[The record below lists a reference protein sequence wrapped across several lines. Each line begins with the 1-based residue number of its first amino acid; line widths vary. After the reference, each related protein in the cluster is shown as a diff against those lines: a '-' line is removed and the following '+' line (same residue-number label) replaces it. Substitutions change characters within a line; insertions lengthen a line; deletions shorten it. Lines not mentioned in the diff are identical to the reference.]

1 MFVPFSLLPYRTAYL
16 GFLLLNLLLLALAFL
31 MLQPRLRGLSR
42 VWPGLP
48 PALFLGF
55 YPVALALMQ
64 GQDSILLL
72 ALLAAALV
80 SLERNRDLTAGA
92 LAGVG
97 LFRFQIVV
105 PIVLLFLLW
114 RRWRF
119 VKGFMFSAILV
130 GLLSFITSGW
140 AETVVFVHSLLSVG
154 AGLPAVPGEINFP
167 LRINIMANL
176 RGLIYGLA
184 SLRVPQRWLQVTT
197 LLLSSLVVI
206 SVRARGRQ
214 QPGGDALVLAITA
227 GVVVSYYL
235 FIHDLSIL
243 LIPIVLTLDRFISRN
258 GTGEPFGRAA
268 AAISALLFVAPM
280 CILGIPAILIGIQLA
295 GWVGFFRVIVDGHA
309 DFRQLYIAGYMVRT
323 GHSHQLYD
331 YNAQKRFQDALVSQ
345 EQIALPFNHLAYE
358 ALLFAAF
365 SMLPFKTAYISF
377 LFFNVALLWVSFR
390 LLRPR
395 LAALAGV
402 WPWLPGAIFISFLPI
417 SAALMQGQDSIVLLT
432 LLAGASVLLDQKR
445 DLPAGVLVALGL
457 AKFQICLPIALLFL
471 AWRK

>member
-1 MFVPFSLLPYRTAYL
+1 VQDILLGILPIIFCMQFLAWLTFLPKALRGHADFRQLYVAGYMVRTGHRTQLYDYAAQAYFQNTLVSNDERALPFIRPAYQALMFVPFSLLPYRTAYL

-97 LFRFQIVV
+97 LFKFQIVV

-184 SLRVPQRWLQVTT
+184 SLRAPQRWLQVTT

-214 QPGGDALVLAITA
+214 QRGGDALVLAITA

-235 FIHDLSIL
+235 FIHDLSVL

-280 CILGIPAILIGIQLA
+280 CIFVIPAH
-295 GWVGFFRVIVDGHA
+295 F
-309 DFRQLYIAGYMVRT
+309 Y
-323 GHSHQLYD
+323 
-331 YNAQKRFQDALVSQ
+331 LVSVL
-345 EQIALPFNHLAYE
+345 ICA
-358 ALLFAAF
+358 
-365 SMLPFKTAYISF
+365 F
-377 LFFNVALLWVSFR
+377 LFVLMKR
-390 LLRPR
+390 LPEQSRQ
-395 LAALAGV
+395 AE
-402 WPWLPGAIFISFLPI
+402 
-417 SAALMQGQDSIVLLT
+417 
-432 LLAGASVLLDQKR
+432 
-445 DLPAGVLVALGL
+445 
-457 AKFQICLPIALLFL
+457 
-471 AWRK
+471 

>member
-1 MFVPFSLLPYRTAYL
+1 VQDILLGILPIIFCMQFLAWLTFLPKALRGHADFRQLYVAGYMVRTGHRTQLYDYAAQAYFQNTLVSNDERALPFIRPAYQALMFVPFSLLPYRTAYL
-16 GFLLLNLLLLALAFL
+16 GFLLLNVLLLALAFL
-31 MLQPRLRGLSR
+31 ILQPRLRGLSR

-97 LFRFQIVV
+97 LFKFQIVV

-184 SLRVPQRWLQVTT
+184 SLRAPQRWLQVTT

-214 QPGGDALVLAITA
+214 QRGGDALVLAITA

-280 CILGIPAILIGIQLA
+280 CIFVIPAH
-295 GWVGFFRVIVDGHA
+295 F
-309 DFRQLYIAGYMVRT
+309 Y
-323 GHSHQLYD
+323 
-331 YNAQKRFQDALVSQ
+331 LVSVL
-345 EQIALPFNHLAYE
+345 ICA
-358 ALLFAAF
+358 
-365 SMLPFKTAYISF
+365 F
-377 LFFNVALLWVSFR
+377 LFVLMKR
-390 LLRPR
+390 LPEQSWQ
-395 LAALAGV
+395 AE
-402 WPWLPGAIFISFLPI
+402 
-417 SAALMQGQDSIVLLT
+417 
-432 LLAGASVLLDQKR
+432 
-445 DLPAGVLVALGL
+445 
-457 AKFQICLPIALLFL
+457 
-471 AWRK
+471 

>member
-1 MFVPFSLLPYRTAYL
+1 MQDILLGILPIIFCMQFLAWLTFLPKALRGHADFRQLYVAGYMVRTGHRTQLYDYAAQAYFQNTLVSNDERALPFIRPAYQALMFVPFSLLPYRTAYL
-16 GFLLLNLLLLALAFL
+16 GFLLLNVLLLALAFL
-31 MLQPRLRGLSR
+31 ILQPRLRGLSR

-97 LFRFQIVV
+97 LFKFQIVV

-184 SLRVPQRWLQVTT
+184 SLRAPQRWLQVTT

-280 CILGIPAILIGIQLA
+280 CIFVIPAH
-295 GWVGFFRVIVDGHA
+295 F
-309 DFRQLYIAGYMVRT
+309 Y
-323 GHSHQLYD
+323 
-331 YNAQKRFQDALVSQ
+331 LVSVL
-345 EQIALPFNHLAYE
+345 ICA
-358 ALLFAAF
+358 
-365 SMLPFKTAYISF
+365 F
-377 LFFNVALLWVSFR
+377 LFVLMKR
-390 LLRPR
+390 LPEQSWQ
-395 LAALAGV
+395 AE
-402 WPWLPGAIFISFLPI
+402 
-417 SAALMQGQDSIVLLT
+417 
-432 LLAGASVLLDQKR
+432 
-445 DLPAGVLVALGL
+445 
-457 AKFQICLPIALLFL
+457 
-471 AWRK
+471 

>member
-1 MFVPFSLLPYRTAYL
+1 MQDILLGILPIIFCMQFLAWLTFLPKALRGHADFRQLYVAGYMVRTGHRTQLYDYAAQAYFQNTLVSNDERALPFIRPAYQALMFVPFSLLPYRTAYL

-55 YPVALALMQ
+55 YPIALALMQ

-97 LFRFQIVV
+97 LFKFQIVV

-197 LLLSSLVVI
+197 LLLSSIVVI

-258 GTGEPFGRAA
+258 GTGKPFGRAA

-280 CILGIPAILIGIQLA
+280 CIFVIPAH
-295 GWVGFFRVIVDGHA
+295 F
-309 DFRQLYIAGYMVRT
+309 Y
-323 GHSHQLYD
+323 
-331 YNAQKRFQDALVSQ
+331 LVSVL
-345 EQIALPFNHLAYE
+345 ICA
-358 ALLFAAF
+358 
-365 SMLPFKTAYISF
+365 F
-377 LFFNVALLWVSFR
+377 LFVLMKR
-390 LLRPR
+390 LPEQSWQ
-395 LAALAGV
+395 AE
-402 WPWLPGAIFISFLPI
+402 
-417 SAALMQGQDSIVLLT
+417 
-432 LLAGASVLLDQKR
+432 
-445 DLPAGVLVALGL
+445 
-457 AKFQICLPIALLFL
+457 
-471 AWRK
+471 

>member
-1 MFVPFSLLPYRTAYL
+1 MLSSTDTVISQLSQFRRTHYVQDILLGILPIIFCMQFLAWLTFLPKALRGHADFRQLYVAGYMVRTGHRTQLYDYAAQAYFQNTLVSNDERALPFIRPAYQALMFVPFSLLPYRTAYL

-97 LFRFQIVV
+97 LFKFQIVV

-197 LLLSSLVVI
+197 LLLSSIVVI
-206 SVRARGRQ
+206 SVRPRGRQ
-214 QPGGDALVLAITA
+214 QRGGDALVLAITA

-280 CILGIPAILIGIQLA
+280 CIFVIPAH
-295 GWVGFFRVIVDGHA
+295 F
-309 DFRQLYIAGYMVRT
+309 Y
-323 GHSHQLYD
+323 
-331 YNAQKRFQDALVSQ
+331 LVSVL
-345 EQIALPFNHLAYE
+345 ICA
-358 ALLFAAF
+358 
-365 SMLPFKTAYISF
+365 F
-377 LFFNVALLWVSFR
+377 LFVLMKR
-390 LLRPR
+390 LPEQSRQ
-395 LAALAGV
+395 AE
-402 WPWLPGAIFISFLPI
+402 
-417 SAALMQGQDSIVLLT
+417 
-432 LLAGASVLLDQKR
+432 
-445 DLPAGVLVALGL
+445 
-457 AKFQICLPIALLFL
+457 
-471 AWRK
+471 

>member
-1 MFVPFSLLPYRTAYL
+1 MLSSTDTVVSQLSQFRRTHYVQDILLGILPIIFCMQFLAWLTFLPKALRGHADFRQLYVAGYMVRTGHRTQLYDYAAQTYFQNTLVSNDERALPFIRPAYQALMFVPFSLLPYRTAYL
-16 GFLLLNLLLLALAFL
+16 GFLLLNVLLLALAFL
-31 MLQPRLRGLSR
+31 ILQPRLRGLSR

-97 LFRFQIVV
+97 LFKFQIVV

-184 SLRVPQRWLQVTT
+184 SLRAPQRWLQVTT

-214 QPGGDALVLAITA
+214 QRGGGALVLAITA
-227 GVVVSYYL
+227 GVLVSYYL

-280 CILGIPAILIGIQLA
+280 CIFVIPAH
-295 GWVGFFRVIVDGHA
+295 F
-309 DFRQLYIAGYMVRT
+309 Y
-323 GHSHQLYD
+323 
-331 YNAQKRFQDALVSQ
+331 LVSVL
-345 EQIALPFNHLAYE
+345 ICA
-358 ALLFAAF
+358 
-365 SMLPFKTAYISF
+365 F
-377 LFFNVALLWVSFR
+377 LFVLMKR
-390 LLRPR
+390 LPEQSWQ
-395 LAALAGV
+395 AE
-402 WPWLPGAIFISFLPI
+402 
-417 SAALMQGQDSIVLLT
+417 
-432 LLAGASVLLDQKR
+432 
-445 DLPAGVLVALGL
+445 
-457 AKFQICLPIALLFL
+457 
-471 AWRK
+471 

>member
-1 MFVPFSLLPYRTAYL
+1 MQDILLGILPIIFCMQFLAWLTFLPKALRGHADFRQLYVAGYMVRTGHRTQLYDYAAQAYFQNTLVSNDERALPFIRPAYQALMFVPFSLLPYRTAYL

-97 LFRFQIVV
+97 LFKFQIVV

-184 SLRVPQRWLQVTT
+184 SLRAPQRWLQVTT
-197 LLLSSLVVI
+197 LLLSSIVVI

-214 QPGGDALVLAITA
+214 QRGGDALVLAITA

-280 CILGIPAILIGIQLA
+280 CIFVIPAH
-295 GWVGFFRVIVDGHA
+295 F
-309 DFRQLYIAGYMVRT
+309 Y
-323 GHSHQLYD
+323 
-331 YNAQKRFQDALVSQ
+331 LVSVL
-345 EQIALPFNHLAYE
+345 ICA
-358 ALLFAAF
+358 
-365 SMLPFKTAYISF
+365 F
-377 LFFNVALLWVSFR
+377 LFVLMKR
-390 LLRPR
+390 LPEQSWQ
-395 LAALAGV
+395 AE
-402 WPWLPGAIFISFLPI
+402 
-417 SAALMQGQDSIVLLT
+417 
-432 LLAGASVLLDQKR
+432 
-445 DLPAGVLVALGL
+445 
-457 AKFQICLPIALLFL
+457 
-471 AWRK
+471 

>member
-1 MFVPFSLLPYRTAYL
+1 
-16 GFLLLNLLLLALAFL
+16 

-55 YPVALALMQ
+55 YPIALALMQ

-97 LFRFQIVV
+97 LFKFQIVV

-154 AGLPAVPGEINFP
+154 ASLPAVPGEINFP

-184 SLRVPQRWLQVTT
+184 SLRAPQRWLQVTT

-214 QPGGDALVLAITA
+214 QRGGDALVLAITA

-258 GTGEPFGRAA
+258 GTGKPFGRAA

-280 CILGIPAILIGIQLA
+280 CIFVIPAH
-295 GWVGFFRVIVDGHA
+295 F
-309 DFRQLYIAGYMVRT
+309 Y
-323 GHSHQLYD
+323 
-331 YNAQKRFQDALVSQ
+331 LVSVL
-345 EQIALPFNHLAYE
+345 ICA
-358 ALLFAAF
+358 
-365 SMLPFKTAYISF
+365 F
-377 LFFNVALLWVSFR
+377 LFVLMKR
-390 LLRPR
+390 LPEQSWQ
-395 LAALAGV
+395 AE
-402 WPWLPGAIFISFLPI
+402 
-417 SAALMQGQDSIVLLT
+417 
-432 LLAGASVLLDQKR
+432 
-445 DLPAGVLVALGL
+445 
-457 AKFQICLPIALLFL
+457 
-471 AWRK
+471 

>member
-1 MFVPFSLLPYRTAYL
+1 MLSSTGTVVSELSQFRRTHYVQDILLGILPIIFCMQFLAWLTFLPKALRGHADFRQLYVAGYMVRTGHRTQLYDYAAQTYFQNTLVSNDERALPFIRPAYQALMFVPFSLLPYRTAYL

-97 LFRFQIVV
+97 LFKFQIVV

-197 LLLSSLVVI
+197 LLLSSIVVI

-214 QPGGDALVLAITA
+214 QRGGDALVLAITA

-280 CILGIPAILIGIQLA
+280 CIFVIPAH
-295 GWVGFFRVIVDGHA
+295 F
-309 DFRQLYIAGYMVRT
+309 Y
-323 GHSHQLYD
+323 
-331 YNAQKRFQDALVSQ
+331 LVSVL
-345 EQIALPFNHLAYE
+345 ICA
-358 ALLFAAF
+358 
-365 SMLPFKTAYISF
+365 F
-377 LFFNVALLWVSFR
+377 LFVLMKR
-390 LLRPR
+390 LPEQSWQ
-395 LAALAGV
+395 AE
-402 WPWLPGAIFISFLPI
+402 
-417 SAALMQGQDSIVLLT
+417 
-432 LLAGASVLLDQKR
+432 
-445 DLPAGVLVALGL
+445 
-457 AKFQICLPIALLFL
+457 
-471 AWRK
+471 

>member
-1 MFVPFSLLPYRTAYL
+1 MLSSTDTVVSQLSHFIRTHYVQDILLGILPIVFCMQFLAWLTFLPKALRGHADFRQLYVAGYMVRTGHRTQLYDYAAQTYFQNTLVSNDERALPFIRPAYQALMFVPFSLLPYRTAYL
-16 GFLLLNLLLLALAFL
+16 GFLLLNVLLLALAFL
-31 MLQPRLRGLSR
+31 ILQPRLRGLSR

-97 LFRFQIVV
+97 LFKFQIVV

-167 LRINIMANL
+167 LRINIIANL

-184 SLRVPQRWLQVTT
+184 SLRAPQRWLQVTT
-197 LLLSSLVVI
+197 LLLSSIVVI

-214 QPGGDALVLAITA
+214 QRGGDALVLAITA

-280 CILGIPAILIGIQLA
+280 CIFVIPAH
-295 GWVGFFRVIVDGHA
+295 F
-309 DFRQLYIAGYMVRT
+309 Y
-323 GHSHQLYD
+323 
-331 YNAQKRFQDALVSQ
+331 LVSVL
-345 EQIALPFNHLAYE
+345 ICA
-358 ALLFAAF
+358 
-365 SMLPFKTAYISF
+365 F
-377 LFFNVALLWVSFR
+377 LFVLMKR
-390 LLRPR
+390 LPEQSWQ
-395 LAALAGV
+395 AE
-402 WPWLPGAIFISFLPI
+402 
-417 SAALMQGQDSIVLLT
+417 
-432 LLAGASVLLDQKR
+432 
-445 DLPAGVLVALGL
+445 
-457 AKFQICLPIALLFL
+457 
-471 AWRK
+471 

>member
-1 MFVPFSLLPYRTAYL
+1 MQDILLGILPIIFCMQFLAWLTFLPKALRGHADFRQLYVAGYMVRTGHRTQLYDYAAQAYFQNTLVSNDERALPFIRPAYQALMFVPFSLLPYRTAYL

-97 LFRFQIVV
+97 LFKFQIVV

-184 SLRVPQRWLQVTT
+184 SLRAPQRWLQVTT
-197 LLLSSLVVI
+197 LLLSSIVVI

-214 QPGGDALVLAITA
+214 QRGGDALVLAITA

-280 CILGIPAILIGIQLA
+280 CIFVIPAH
-295 GWVGFFRVIVDGHA
+295 F
-309 DFRQLYIAGYMVRT
+309 Y
-323 GHSHQLYD
+323 
-331 YNAQKRFQDALVSQ
+331 LVSVL
-345 EQIALPFNHLAYE
+345 ICA
-358 ALLFAAF
+358 
-365 SMLPFKTAYISF
+365 F
-377 LFFNVALLWVSFR
+377 LFVLMKR
-390 LLRPR
+390 LPEQSRQ
-395 LAALAGV
+395 AE
-402 WPWLPGAIFISFLPI
+402 
-417 SAALMQGQDSIVLLT
+417 
-432 LLAGASVLLDQKR
+432 
-445 DLPAGVLVALGL
+445 
-457 AKFQICLPIALLFL
+457 
-471 AWRK
+471 

>member
-1 MFVPFSLLPYRTAYL
+1 MQDILLGILPIIFCMQFLAWLTFLPKALRGHADFRQLYVAGYMVRTGHRTQLYDYAAQAYFQNTLVSNDERALPFIRPAYQALMFVPFSLLPYRTAYL

-97 LFRFQIVV
+97 LFKFQIVV

-197 LLLSSLVVI
+197 LLLSSIVVI

-214 QPGGDALVLAITA
+214 QRGGDALVLAITA

-243 LIPIVLTLDRFISRN
+243 LIPIVLTLDRSISRN

-280 CILGIPAILIGIQLA
+280 CIFVIPAH
-295 GWVGFFRVIVDGHA
+295 F
-309 DFRQLYIAGYMVRT
+309 Y
-323 GHSHQLYD
+323 
-331 YNAQKRFQDALVSQ
+331 LVSVL
-345 EQIALPFNHLAYE
+345 ICA
-358 ALLFAAF
+358 
-365 SMLPFKTAYISF
+365 F
-377 LFFNVALLWVSFR
+377 LFVLMKR
-390 LLRPR
+390 LPEQSWQ
-395 LAALAGV
+395 AE
-402 WPWLPGAIFISFLPI
+402 
-417 SAALMQGQDSIVLLT
+417 
-432 LLAGASVLLDQKR
+432 
-445 DLPAGVLVALGL
+445 
-457 AKFQICLPIALLFL
+457 
-471 AWRK
+471 

>member
-1 MFVPFSLLPYRTAYL
+1 MQDILLGILPIVFCMQFLAWLTFLPKALRGHADFRQLYVAGYMVRTGHRTQLYDYAAQAYFQNTLVSNDERALPFIRPAYQALMFVPFSLLPYRTAYL
-16 GFLLLNLLLLALAFL
+16 GFLLLNVLLLALAFL
-31 MLQPRLRGLSR
+31 ILQPRLRGLSR

-55 YPVALALMQ
+55 FPVALALMQ

-97 LFRFQIVV
+97 LFKFQIVV

-154 AGLPAVPGEINFP
+154 AGLPAVLGGINFP

-184 SLRVPQRWLQVTT
+184 SLRAPQRWLQVTT

-214 QPGGDALVLAITA
+214 QRGGDALVLAITA

-280 CILGIPAILIGIQLA
+280 CIFVIPAH
-295 GWVGFFRVIVDGHA
+295 F
-309 DFRQLYIAGYMVRT
+309 Y
-323 GHSHQLYD
+323 
-331 YNAQKRFQDALVSQ
+331 LVSVL
-345 EQIALPFNHLAYE
+345 ICA
-358 ALLFAAF
+358 
-365 SMLPFKTAYISF
+365 F
-377 LFFNVALLWVSFR
+377 LFVLMKLMKR
-390 LLRPR
+390 LPEQSWQ
-395 LAALAGV
+395 AE
-402 WPWLPGAIFISFLPI
+402 
-417 SAALMQGQDSIVLLT
+417 
-432 LLAGASVLLDQKR
+432 
-445 DLPAGVLVALGL
+445 
-457 AKFQICLPIALLFL
+457 
-471 AWRK
+471 

>member
-1 MFVPFSLLPYRTAYL
+1 MLSSTDTGAGELKQFRRTRYVQDILLGILPIIFCIQFLAWLTFFPNALRGHADFRQLYIAGYMVRTGHRTQLYDYAAQTFFQNALVSNGELALPFIRPAYQALLFVPFSLFSYRTAYL
-16 GFLLLNLLLLALAFL
+16 GFLLLNVLLLALAFL
-31 MLQPRLRGLSR
+31 ILQPRLRGLSR

-97 LFRFQIVV
+97 LFKFQIVV

-184 SLRVPQRWLQVTT
+184 SLRAPQRWLQVTT
-197 LLLSSLVVI
+197 LLLSSIVVI

-214 QPGGDALVLAITA
+214 QRGGDALVLAITA

-280 CILGIPAILIGIQLA
+280 CIFVIPAH
-295 GWVGFFRVIVDGHA
+295 F
-309 DFRQLYIAGYMVRT
+309 Y
-323 GHSHQLYD
+323 
-331 YNAQKRFQDALVSQ
+331 LVSVL
-345 EQIALPFNHLAYE
+345 ICA
-358 ALLFAAF
+358 
-365 SMLPFKTAYISF
+365 F
-377 LFFNVALLWVSFR
+377 LFVLMKR
-390 LLRPR
+390 LPEQSWQ
-395 LAALAGV
+395 AE
-402 WPWLPGAIFISFLPI
+402 
-417 SAALMQGQDSIVLLT
+417 
-432 LLAGASVLLDQKR
+432 
-445 DLPAGVLVALGL
+445 
-457 AKFQICLPIALLFL
+457 
-471 AWRK
+471 

>member
-1 MFVPFSLLPYRTAYL
+1 VQDILLGILPIIFCMQFLAWLTFLPKALRGHADFRQLYVAGYMVRTGHRTQLYDYAAQAYFQNTLVSNDERALPFIRPAYQALMFVPFSLLPYRTAYL
-16 GFLLLNLLLLALAFL
+16 GFLLLNVLLLALAFL
-31 MLQPRLRGLSR
+31 ILQPRLRGLSR

-97 LFRFQIVV
+97 LFKFQIVV

-197 LLLSSLVVI
+197 LLLSSIVVI

-214 QPGGDALVLAITA
+214 QRGGDALVLAITA

-280 CILGIPAILIGIQLA
+280 CIFVIPAH
-295 GWVGFFRVIVDGHA
+295 F
-309 DFRQLYIAGYMVRT
+309 Y
-323 GHSHQLYD
+323 
-331 YNAQKRFQDALVSQ
+331 LVSVL
-345 EQIALPFNHLAYE
+345 ICA
-358 ALLFAAF
+358 
-365 SMLPFKTAYISF
+365 F
-377 LFFNVALLWVSFR
+377 LFVLMKR
-390 LLRPR
+390 LPEQSWQ
-395 LAALAGV
+395 AE
-402 WPWLPGAIFISFLPI
+402 
-417 SAALMQGQDSIVLLT
+417 
-432 LLAGASVLLDQKR
+432 
-445 DLPAGVLVALGL
+445 
-457 AKFQICLPIALLFL
+457 
-471 AWRK
+471 

>member
-1 MFVPFSLLPYRTAYL
+1 MQDILLGILPIIFCMQFLAWLTFLPKALRGHADFRQLYVAGYMVRTGHRTQLYDYAAQTYFQNTLVSNDERALPFIRPAYQALMFVPFSLLPYRTAYL
-16 GFLLLNLLLLALAFL
+16 GFLLLNVLLLALAFL
-31 MLQPRLRGLSR
+31 ILQPRLRGLSR

-97 LFRFQIVV
+97 LFKFQIVV

-130 GLLSFITSGW
+130 GLLSFITCGW
-140 AETVVFVHSLLSVG
+140 AEMVVFVHSLLSVG

-184 SLRVPQRWLQVTT
+184 SLRAPQRWLQVTT

-214 QPGGDALVLAITA
+214 QRGGDALVLAITA

-280 CILGIPAILIGIQLA
+280 CIFVIPAH
-295 GWVGFFRVIVDGHA
+295 F
-309 DFRQLYIAGYMVRT
+309 Y
-323 GHSHQLYD
+323 
-331 YNAQKRFQDALVSQ
+331 LVSVL
-345 EQIALPFNHLAYE
+345 ICA
-358 ALLFAAF
+358 
-365 SMLPFKTAYISF
+365 F
-377 LFFNVALLWVSFR
+377 LFVLMKR
-390 LLRPR
+390 LPEQSWQ
-395 LAALAGV
+395 AE
-402 WPWLPGAIFISFLPI
+402 
-417 SAALMQGQDSIVLLT
+417 
-432 LLAGASVLLDQKR
+432 
-445 DLPAGVLVALGL
+445 
-457 AKFQICLPIALLFL
+457 
-471 AWRK
+471 

>member
-1 MFVPFSLLPYRTAYL
+1 MQDILLGILPIVFCMQFLAWLTFLPKALRGHADFRQLYVAGYMVRTGHRTQLYDYAAQTYFQNTLVSNDERALPFIRPAYQALMFVPFSLLPYRTAYL

-55 YPVALALMQ
+55 YPIALALMQ

-97 LFRFQIVV
+97 LFKFQIVV

-197 LLLSSLVVI
+197 LLLSSFVVI

-280 CILGIPAILIGIQLA
+280 CIFVIPAH
-295 GWVGFFRVIVDGHA
+295 F
-309 DFRQLYIAGYMVRT
+309 Y
-323 GHSHQLYD
+323 
-331 YNAQKRFQDALVSQ
+331 LVSVL
-345 EQIALPFNHLAYE
+345 ICA
-358 ALLFAAF
+358 
-365 SMLPFKTAYISF
+365 F
-377 LFFNVALLWVSFR
+377 LFVLMKR
-390 LLRPR
+390 LPEQSWQ
-395 LAALAGV
+395 AE
-402 WPWLPGAIFISFLPI
+402 
-417 SAALMQGQDSIVLLT
+417 
-432 LLAGASVLLDQKR
+432 
-445 DLPAGVLVALGL
+445 
-457 AKFQICLPIALLFL
+457 
-471 AWRK
+471 

>member
-1 MFVPFSLLPYRTAYL
+1 MLSSTGTVVSELNQFRRTHYVQDILLGILPIIFCMQFLAWLTFLPKALRGHADFRQLYVAGYMVRTGHRTQLYDYAAQAYFQNTLVSNDERALPFIRPAYQALMFVPFSLLPYRTAYL

-97 LFRFQIVV
+97 LFKFQIVV

-197 LLLSSLVVI
+197 LLLSSIVVI

-214 QPGGDALVLAITA
+214 QRGGDALVLAITA

-280 CILGIPAILIGIQLA
+280 CIFVIPAH
-295 GWVGFFRVIVDGHA
+295 F
-309 DFRQLYIAGYMVRT
+309 Y
-323 GHSHQLYD
+323 
-331 YNAQKRFQDALVSQ
+331 LVSVL
-345 EQIALPFNHLAYE
+345 ICA
-358 ALLFAAF
+358 
-365 SMLPFKTAYISF
+365 F
-377 LFFNVALLWVSFR
+377 LFVLMKR
-390 LLRPR
+390 LPEQSRQ
-395 LAALAGV
+395 AE
-402 WPWLPGAIFISFLPI
+402 
-417 SAALMQGQDSIVLLT
+417 
-432 LLAGASVLLDQKR
+432 
-445 DLPAGVLVALGL
+445 
-457 AKFQICLPIALLFL
+457 
-471 AWRK
+471 

>member
-1 MFVPFSLLPYRTAYL
+1 MLSSTDTVISQLSQFRRTHYVQDILLGILPIIFCMQFLAWLTFLPKALRGHADFRQLYVAGYMVRTGHRTQLYDYAAQAYFQNTLVSNDERALPFIRPAYQALMFVPFSLLPYRTAYL

-97 LFRFQIVV
+97 LFKFQIVV

-197 LLLSSLVVI
+197 LLLSSIVVI

-214 QPGGDALVLAITA
+214 QRGGDALVLAITA

-280 CILGIPAILIGIQLA
+280 CIFVIPAH
-295 GWVGFFRVIVDGHA
+295 F
-309 DFRQLYIAGYMVRT
+309 Y
-323 GHSHQLYD
+323 
-331 YNAQKRFQDALVSQ
+331 LVSVL
-345 EQIALPFNHLAYE
+345 ICA
-358 ALLFAAF
+358 
-365 SMLPFKTAYISF
+365 F
-377 LFFNVALLWVSFR
+377 LFVLMKR
-390 LLRPR
+390 LPEQSRQ
-395 LAALAGV
+395 AE
-402 WPWLPGAIFISFLPI
+402 
-417 SAALMQGQDSIVLLT
+417 
-432 LLAGASVLLDQKR
+432 
-445 DLPAGVLVALGL
+445 
-457 AKFQICLPIALLFL
+457 
-471 AWRK
+471 

>member
-1 MFVPFSLLPYRTAYL
+1 MQDILLGILPIIFCMQFLAWLTFLPKALRGHADFRQLYVAGYMVRTGHRTQLYDYAAQAYFQNTLVSNDERALPFIRPAYQALMFVPFSLLPYRTAYL

-55 YPVALALMQ
+55 YPIALALMQ

-97 LFRFQIVV
+97 LFKFQIVV

-184 SLRVPQRWLQVTT
+184 SLRAPQRWLQVTT
-197 LLLSSLVVI
+197 LLLSSIVVI

-280 CILGIPAILIGIQLA
+280 CIFVIPAH
-295 GWVGFFRVIVDGHA
+295 F
-309 DFRQLYIAGYMVRT
+309 Y
-323 GHSHQLYD
+323 
-331 YNAQKRFQDALVSQ
+331 LVSVL
-345 EQIALPFNHLAYE
+345 ICA
-358 ALLFAAF
+358 
-365 SMLPFKTAYISF
+365 F
-377 LFFNVALLWVSFR
+377 LFVLMKLMKR
-390 LLRPR
+390 LPEQSWQ
-395 LAALAGV
+395 AE
-402 WPWLPGAIFISFLPI
+402 
-417 SAALMQGQDSIVLLT
+417 
-432 LLAGASVLLDQKR
+432 
-445 DLPAGVLVALGL
+445 
-457 AKFQICLPIALLFL
+457 
-471 AWRK
+471 

>member
-1 MFVPFSLLPYRTAYL
+1 MLSSTDTVISQLSQFRRTHYVQDILLGILPIIFCMQFLAWLTFLPKALRGHADFRQLYVAGYMVRTGHRTQLYDYAAQAYFQNTLVSNDERALPFIRPAYQALMFVPFSLLPYRTAYL
-16 GFLLLNLLLLALAFL
+16 GFLLLNVLLLALAFL
-31 MLQPRLRGLSR
+31 ILQPRLRGLSR

-97 LFRFQIVV
+97 LFKFQIVV

-197 LLLSSLVVI
+197 LLLSSIVVI

-268 AAISALLFVAPM
+268 AAISALLFVAPI
-280 CILGIPAILIGIQLA
+280 CIFVIPAH
-295 GWVGFFRVIVDGHA
+295 F
-309 DFRQLYIAGYMVRT
+309 Y
-323 GHSHQLYD
+323 
-331 YNAQKRFQDALVSQ
+331 LVSVL
-345 EQIALPFNHLAYE
+345 ICA
-358 ALLFAAF
+358 
-365 SMLPFKTAYISF
+365 F
-377 LFFNVALLWVSFR
+377 LFVLMKR
-390 LLRPR
+390 LPEQSRQ
-395 LAALAGV
+395 AE
-402 WPWLPGAIFISFLPI
+402 
-417 SAALMQGQDSIVLLT
+417 
-432 LLAGASVLLDQKR
+432 
-445 DLPAGVLVALGL
+445 
-457 AKFQICLPIALLFL
+457 
-471 AWRK
+471 

>member
-1 MFVPFSLLPYRTAYL
+1 MQDILLGILPIIFCMQFLAWLTFLPKALRGHADFRQLYVAGYMVRTGHRTQLYDYAAQAYFQNTLVSNDERALPFIRPAYQALMFVPFSLLPYRTAYL

-97 LFRFQIVV
+97 LFKFQIVV

-184 SLRVPQRWLQVTT
+184 SLRAPQRWLQVTT

-214 QPGGDALVLAITA
+214 QRGGDALVLAITA

-280 CILGIPAILIGIQLA
+280 CIFVIPAH
-295 GWVGFFRVIVDGHA
+295 F
-309 DFRQLYIAGYMVRT
+309 Y
-323 GHSHQLYD
+323 
-331 YNAQKRFQDALVSQ
+331 LVSVL
-345 EQIALPFNHLAYE
+345 ICA
-358 ALLFAAF
+358 
-365 SMLPFKTAYISF
+365 F
-377 LFFNVALLWVSFR
+377 LFVLMKR
-390 LLRPR
+390 LPEQSWQ
-395 LAALAGV
+395 AE
-402 WPWLPGAIFISFLPI
+402 
-417 SAALMQGQDSIVLLT
+417 
-432 LLAGASVLLDQKR
+432 
-445 DLPAGVLVALGL
+445 
-457 AKFQICLPIALLFL
+457 
-471 AWRK
+471 

>member
-1 MFVPFSLLPYRTAYL
+1 MLSSTDTVISQLSQFRRTHYVQDILLGILPIIFCMQFLAWLTFLPKALRGHADFRQLYVAGYMVRTGHRTQLYDYAAQAYFQNTLVSNDERALPFIRPAYQALMFVPFSLLRYRTAYL

-97 LFRFQIVV
+97 LFKFQIVV

-197 LLLSSLVVI
+197 LLLSSIVVI

-214 QPGGDALVLAITA
+214 QRGGDALVLAITA

-280 CILGIPAILIGIQLA
+280 CIFVIPAH
-295 GWVGFFRVIVDGHA
+295 F
-309 DFRQLYIAGYMVRT
+309 Y
-323 GHSHQLYD
+323 
-331 YNAQKRFQDALVSQ
+331 LVSVL
-345 EQIALPFNHLAYE
+345 ICA
-358 ALLFAAF
+358 
-365 SMLPFKTAYISF
+365 F
-377 LFFNVALLWVSFR
+377 LFVLMKR
-390 LLRPR
+390 LPEQSRQ
-395 LAALAGV
+395 AE
-402 WPWLPGAIFISFLPI
+402 
-417 SAALMQGQDSIVLLT
+417 
-432 LLAGASVLLDQKR
+432 
-445 DLPAGVLVALGL
+445 
-457 AKFQICLPIALLFL
+457 
-471 AWRK
+471 

>member
-1 MFVPFSLLPYRTAYL
+1 MQDILLGILPIVFCMQFLAWLTFLPKALRGHADFRQLYVAGYMVRTGHRTQLYDYAAQTYFQNTLVSNDERALPFIRPAYQALMFVPFSLLPYRTAYL
-16 GFLLLNLLLLALAFL
+16 GFLLLNVLLLALAFL
-31 MLQPRLRGLSR
+31 ILQPRLRGLSR

-97 LFRFQIVV
+97 LFKFQIVV

-184 SLRVPQRWLQVTT
+184 SLRAPRLWLQATT

-214 QPGGDALVLAITA
+214 QRGGDALILAITA

-280 CILGIPAILIGIQLA
+280 CIFVIPAH
-295 GWVGFFRVIVDGHA
+295 F
-309 DFRQLYIAGYMVRT
+309 Y
-323 GHSHQLYD
+323 
-331 YNAQKRFQDALVSQ
+331 LVSVL
-345 EQIALPFNHLAYE
+345 ICA
-358 ALLFAAF
+358 
-365 SMLPFKTAYISF
+365 F
-377 LFFNVALLWVSFR
+377 LFVLMKR
-390 LLRPR
+390 LPEQSWQ
-395 LAALAGV
+395 AE
-402 WPWLPGAIFISFLPI
+402 
-417 SAALMQGQDSIVLLT
+417 
-432 LLAGASVLLDQKR
+432 
-445 DLPAGVLVALGL
+445 
-457 AKFQICLPIALLFL
+457 
-471 AWRK
+471 

>member
-1 MFVPFSLLPYRTAYL
+1 MLSSTDTVVSQLSQFRRTHYVQDILLGILPIIFCMQFLAWLTFLPKALRGHADFRQLYVAGYMVRTGHRTQLYDYAAQTYFQNTLVSNDERALPFIRPAYQALMFVPFSLLPYRTAYL

-72 ALLAAALV
+72 ALLAAVLV

-97 LFRFQIVV
+97 LFKFQIVV

-140 AETVVFVHSLLSVG
+140 AETVVFVRSLLSVG
-154 AGLPAVPGEINFP
+154 AGLPAAPGGVNFP
-167 LRINIMANL
+167 LRVNIMANL

-184 SLRVPQRWLQVTT
+184 SSRTPRAWLQVTT
-197 LLLSSLVVI
+197 VLLSFLI
-206 SVRARGRQ
+206 FILIRVRARRRQ
-214 QPGGDALVLAITA
+214 HGGYALILAITA
-227 GVVVSYYL
+227 SVVVSYYL

-243 LIPIVLTLDRFISRN
+243 LIPIVLTLDRFI
-258 GTGEPFGRAA
+258 TGDGSGKPFGLAT

-280 CILGIPAILIGIQLA
+280 CIFLIPE
-295 GWVGFFRVIVDGHA
+295 
-309 DFRQLYIAGYMVRT
+309 Y
-323 GHSHQLYD
+323 
-331 YNAQKRFQDALVSQ
+331 
-345 EQIALPFNHLAYE
+345 
-358 ALLFAAF
+358 
-365 SMLPFKTAYISF
+365 
-377 LFFNVALLWVSFR
+377 
-390 LLRPR
+390 
-395 LAALAGV
+395 
-402 WPWLPGAIFISFLPI
+402 
-417 SAALMQGQDSIVLLT
+417 
-432 LLAGASVLLDQKR
+432 
-445 DLPAGVLVALGL
+445 
-457 AKFQICLPIALLFL
+457 
-471 AWRK
+471 

>member
-1 MFVPFSLLPYRTAYL
+1 MLSSTGTVVSELNQFRRTHYVQDILLGILPIIFCIQFLAWLTFFPNALRGHADFRQLYIAGYMVRTGHRTQLYDYAAQTFFQNALVSNGELALPFIRPAYQALLFVPFSLFSYRTAYL
-16 GFLLLNLLLLALAFL
+16 GFLLLNVLLLALAFL
-31 MLQPRLRGLSR
+31 ILQPRLRGLSR

-97 LFRFQIVV
+97 LFKFQIVV

-119 VKGFMFSAILV
+119 VKGFLFSAILV

-184 SLRVPQRWLQVTT
+184 SLRAPQRWLQVTT

-214 QPGGDALVLAITA
+214 QRGGGALVLAITA
-227 GVVVSYYL
+227 GVLVSYYL

-280 CILGIPAILIGIQLA
+280 CIFVIPAH
-295 GWVGFFRVIVDGHA
+295 F
-309 DFRQLYIAGYMVRT
+309 Y
-323 GHSHQLYD
+323 
-331 YNAQKRFQDALVSQ
+331 LVSVL
-345 EQIALPFNHLAYE
+345 ICA
-358 ALLFAAF
+358 
-365 SMLPFKTAYISF
+365 F
-377 LFFNVALLWVSFR
+377 LFVLMKR
-390 LLRPR
+390 LPEQSWQ
-395 LAALAGV
+395 AE
-402 WPWLPGAIFISFLPI
+402 
-417 SAALMQGQDSIVLLT
+417 
-432 LLAGASVLLDQKR
+432 
-445 DLPAGVLVALGL
+445 
-457 AKFQICLPIALLFL
+457 
-471 AWRK
+471 

>member
-1 MFVPFSLLPYRTAYL
+1 MQDILLGILPIIFCMQFLAWLTFLPKALRGHADFRQLYVAGYMVRTGHRTQLYDYAAQAYFQNTLVSNDERALPFIRPAYQALMFVPFSLLPYRTAYL

-97 LFRFQIVV
+97 LFKFQIVV

-197 LLLSSLVVI
+197 LLLSSIVVI

-268 AAISALLFVAPM
+268 AAISALLFVAPI
-280 CILGIPAILIGIQLA
+280 CIFVIPAH
-295 GWVGFFRVIVDGHA
+295 F
-309 DFRQLYIAGYMVRT
+309 Y
-323 GHSHQLYD
+323 
-331 YNAQKRFQDALVSQ
+331 LVSVL
-345 EQIALPFNHLAYE
+345 ICA
-358 ALLFAAF
+358 
-365 SMLPFKTAYISF
+365 F
-377 LFFNVALLWVSFR
+377 LFVLMKR
-390 LLRPR
+390 LPEQSWQ
-395 LAALAGV
+395 AE
-402 WPWLPGAIFISFLPI
+402 
-417 SAALMQGQDSIVLLT
+417 
-432 LLAGASVLLDQKR
+432 
-445 DLPAGVLVALGL
+445 
-457 AKFQICLPIALLFL
+457 
-471 AWRK
+471 

>member
-1 MFVPFSLLPYRTAYL
+1 MLSSTDTVVSQLSQSRRTHYVQDILLGILPIIFCMQFLAWLTFLPKALRGHADFRQLYDYAAQTYFQNTLVSNDERALPFIRPAYQALMFVPFSLLPYRTAYL
-16 GFLLLNLLLLALAFL
+16 GFLLLNVLLLALAFL
-31 MLQPRLRGLSR
+31 ILQPRLRGLSR

-97 LFRFQIVV
+97 LFKFQIVV

-130 GLLSFITSGW
+130 GLLSFITCGW

-184 SLRVPQRWLQVTT
+184 SLRAPQRWLQVTT

-214 QPGGDALVLAITA
+214 QRGGDALVLAITA

-243 LIPIVLTLDRFISRN
+243 LIPIVLTLDRSISRN
-258 GTGEPFGRAA
+258 VTGEPFGRAA
-268 AAISALLFVAPM
+268 AAISALLFVAPI
-280 CILGIPAILIGIQLA
+280 CIFVIPAH
-295 GWVGFFRVIVDGHA
+295 F
-309 DFRQLYIAGYMVRT
+309 Y
-323 GHSHQLYD
+323 
-331 YNAQKRFQDALVSQ
+331 LVSVL
-345 EQIALPFNHLAYE
+345 ICA
-358 ALLFAAF
+358 
-365 SMLPFKTAYISF
+365 F
-377 LFFNVALLWVSFR
+377 LFVLMKR
-390 LLRPR
+390 LPEQSWQ
-395 LAALAGV
+395 AE
-402 WPWLPGAIFISFLPI
+402 
-417 SAALMQGQDSIVLLT
+417 
-432 LLAGASVLLDQKR
+432 
-445 DLPAGVLVALGL
+445 
-457 AKFQICLPIALLFL
+457 
-471 AWRK
+471 

>member
-1 MFVPFSLLPYRTAYL
+1 MQDILLGILPIIFCMQFLAWLTFLPKALRGHADFRQLYVAGYMVRTGHRTQLYDYAAQTYFQNTLVSNDERALPFIRPAYQALMFVPFSLLPYRTAYL
-16 GFLLLNLLLLALAFL
+16 GFLLLNVLLLALAFL
-31 MLQPRLRGLSR
+31 ILQPRLRGLSR

-72 ALLAAALV
+72 ALLAAVLV

-97 LFRFQIVV
+97 LFKFQIVV

-184 SLRVPQRWLQVTT
+184 SLRAPQRWLQVTT

-243 LIPIVLTLDRFISRN
+243 LIPIVLTLDRLISRN

-280 CILGIPAILIGIQLA
+280 CIFVIPAH
-295 GWVGFFRVIVDGHA
+295 F
-309 DFRQLYIAGYMVRT
+309 Y
-323 GHSHQLYD
+323 
-331 YNAQKRFQDALVSQ
+331 LVSVL
-345 EQIALPFNHLAYE
+345 ICA
-358 ALLFAAF
+358 
-365 SMLPFKTAYISF
+365 F
-377 LFFNVALLWVSFR
+377 LFVLMKLMKR
-390 LLRPR
+390 LPEQSWQ
-395 LAALAGV
+395 AE
-402 WPWLPGAIFISFLPI
+402 
-417 SAALMQGQDSIVLLT
+417 
-432 LLAGASVLLDQKR
+432 
-445 DLPAGVLVALGL
+445 
-457 AKFQICLPIALLFL
+457 
-471 AWRK
+471 

>member
-1 MFVPFSLLPYRTAYL
+1 MQDILLGILPIIFCMQFLAWLTFLPKALRGHADFRQLYVAGYMVRTGHRTQLYDYAAQTYFQNTLVSNDERALPFIRPAYQALMFVPFSLLPYRTAYL

-97 LFRFQIVV
+97 LFKFQIVV

-184 SLRVPQRWLQVTT
+184 SLRAPQRWLQVTT
-197 LLLSSLVVI
+197 LLLSSIVVI

-280 CILGIPAILIGIQLA
+280 CIFVIPAH
-295 GWVGFFRVIVDGHA
+295 F
-309 DFRQLYIAGYMVRT
+309 Y
-323 GHSHQLYD
+323 
-331 YNAQKRFQDALVSQ
+331 LVSVL
-345 EQIALPFNHLAYE
+345 ICA
-358 ALLFAAF
+358 
-365 SMLPFKTAYISF
+365 F
-377 LFFNVALLWVSFR
+377 LFVLMKR
-390 LLRPR
+390 LPEQSWQ
-395 LAALAGV
+395 AE
-402 WPWLPGAIFISFLPI
+402 
-417 SAALMQGQDSIVLLT
+417 
-432 LLAGASVLLDQKR
+432 
-445 DLPAGVLVALGL
+445 
-457 AKFQICLPIALLFL
+457 
-471 AWRK
+471 

>member
-1 MFVPFSLLPYRTAYL
+1 MLSSTGTVVSELNQFRRTHYVQDILLGILPIIFCMQFLAWLTFLPKALRGHADFRQLYVAGYMVRTGHRTQLYDYAAQTYFQNTLVSNDERALPFIRPAYQALMFVPFSLLPYRTAYL
-16 GFLLLNLLLLALAFL
+16 GFLLLNVLLLALAFL
-31 MLQPRLRGLSR
+31 ILQPRLRGLSC

-97 LFRFQIVV
+97 LFKFQIVV

-119 VKGFMFSAILV
+119 VKGFLFSAILV

-184 SLRVPQRWLQVTT
+184 SLRAPQRWLQVTT
-197 LLLSSLVVI
+197 LLLSSIVVI

-280 CILGIPAILIGIQLA
+280 CIFVIPAH
-295 GWVGFFRVIVDGHA
+295 F
-309 DFRQLYIAGYMVRT
+309 Y
-323 GHSHQLYD
+323 
-331 YNAQKRFQDALVSQ
+331 LVSVL
-345 EQIALPFNHLAYE
+345 ICA
-358 ALLFAAF
+358 
-365 SMLPFKTAYISF
+365 F
-377 LFFNVALLWVSFR
+377 LFVLMKR
-390 LLRPR
+390 LPEQSWQ
-395 LAALAGV
+395 AE
-402 WPWLPGAIFISFLPI
+402 
-417 SAALMQGQDSIVLLT
+417 
-432 LLAGASVLLDQKR
+432 
-445 DLPAGVLVALGL
+445 
-457 AKFQICLPIALLFL
+457 
-471 AWRK
+471 

>member
-1 MFVPFSLLPYRTAYL
+1 MLSSTDTVVSQLSQSRRTHYVQDILLGILPIIFCMQFLAWLTFLPKALRGHADFRQLYDYAAQTYFQNTLVSNDERALPFIRPAYQALMFVPFSLLPYRTAYL
-16 GFLLLNLLLLALAFL
+16 GFLLLNVLLLALAFL
-31 MLQPRLRGLSR
+31 ILQPRLRGLSR

-97 LFRFQIVV
+97 LFKFQIVV

-176 RGLIYGLA
+176 RGLVYGLA
-184 SLRVPQRWLQVTT
+184 SLRASRLWLQVTT

-206 SVRARGRQ
+206 SMRARGRQ
-214 QPGGDALVLAITA
+214 QPGGDALILAITA

-268 AAISALLFVAPM
+268 AAISALLFVAPI
-280 CILGIPAILIGIQLA
+280 CIFVIPAH
-295 GWVGFFRVIVDGHA
+295 F
-309 DFRQLYIAGYMVRT
+309 Y
-323 GHSHQLYD
+323 
-331 YNAQKRFQDALVSQ
+331 LVSVL
-345 EQIALPFNHLAYE
+345 ICA
-358 ALLFAAF
+358 
-365 SMLPFKTAYISF
+365 F
-377 LFFNVALLWVSFR
+377 LFVLMKR
-390 LLRPR
+390 LPEQSWQ
-395 LAALAGV
+395 AE
-402 WPWLPGAIFISFLPI
+402 
-417 SAALMQGQDSIVLLT
+417 
-432 LLAGASVLLDQKR
+432 
-445 DLPAGVLVALGL
+445 
-457 AKFQICLPIALLFL
+457 
-471 AWRK
+471 

>member
-1 MFVPFSLLPYRTAYL
+1 VQDILLGILPIVFCMQFLAWLTFLPKALRGHADFRQLYVAGYMVRTGHRTQLYDYAAQTYFQNTLVSNDERALPFIRPAYQALMFVPFSLLPYRTAYL
-16 GFLLLNLLLLALAFL
+16 GFLLLNVLLLALAFL
-31 MLQPRLRGLSR
+31 ILQPRLRGLSR

-72 ALLAAALV
+72 ALLAAVLV

-97 LFRFQIVV
+97 LFKFQIVV

-184 SLRVPQRWLQVTT
+184 SLRAPQRWLQVTT

-214 QPGGDALVLAITA
+214 QRGGGALVLAITA
-227 GVVVSYYL
+227 GVLVSYYL

-280 CILGIPAILIGIQLA
+280 CIFVIPAH
-295 GWVGFFRVIVDGHA
+295 F
-309 DFRQLYIAGYMVRT
+309 Y
-323 GHSHQLYD
+323 
-331 YNAQKRFQDALVSQ
+331 LVSVL
-345 EQIALPFNHLAYE
+345 ICA
-358 ALLFAAF
+358 
-365 SMLPFKTAYISF
+365 F
-377 LFFNVALLWVSFR
+377 LFVLMKR
-390 LLRPR
+390 LPEQSWQ
-395 LAALAGV
+395 AE
-402 WPWLPGAIFISFLPI
+402 
-417 SAALMQGQDSIVLLT
+417 
-432 LLAGASVLLDQKR
+432 
-445 DLPAGVLVALGL
+445 
-457 AKFQICLPIALLFL
+457 
-471 AWRK
+471 